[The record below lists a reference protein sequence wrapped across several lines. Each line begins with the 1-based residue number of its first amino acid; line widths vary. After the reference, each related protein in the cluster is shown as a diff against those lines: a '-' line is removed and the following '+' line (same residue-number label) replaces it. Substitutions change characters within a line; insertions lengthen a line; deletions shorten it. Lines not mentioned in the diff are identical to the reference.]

1 MVTKVIYLLPFS
13 LKSILFSANFL
24 CFCILK
30 PRHQEILK
38 PRHLWILKPS
48 HLEML
53 KPRPQKSWG
62 PGIKKGWS
70 RQILKFP
77 FFDRQFWKLRF
88 EDFDLILWWACS
100 SYKILKKSLLVLWGY
115 FPYHFVYFSPSS
127 LVNFSTKKIK
137 KITSSAS
144 KSDGKPA
151 GWARRTCARAQVMA
165 NRRDK
170 PADCSDTTINR
181 RSSCWWQIIDQRHK
195 SQRIAIYMALPRTIA
210 RPHANRL

>member
-1 MVTKVIYLLPFS
+1 MQNTQKVLAIVIGVFS
-13 LKSILFSANFL
+13 NTISSIFGHQAWSVFKKSVKNEAQALKFWS
-24 CFCILK
+24 
-30 PRHQEILK
+30 
-38 PRHLWILKPS
+38 
-48 HLEML
+48 
-53 KPRPQKSWG
+53 
-62 PGIKKGWS
+62 PGIKKLSSLGIKKLWKFWS
-70 RQILKFP
+70 PKFT
-77 FFDRQFWKLRF
+77 FFDRQFWTLRF

-100 SYKILKKSLLVLWGY
+100 LYKILKKSSLVLWGY

-127 LVNFSTKKIK
+127 LVNFSTTKKIK